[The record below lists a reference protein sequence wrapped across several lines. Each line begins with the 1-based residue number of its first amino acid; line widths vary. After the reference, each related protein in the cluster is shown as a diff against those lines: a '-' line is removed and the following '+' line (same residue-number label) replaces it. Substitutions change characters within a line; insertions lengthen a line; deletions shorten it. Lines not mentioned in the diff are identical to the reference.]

1 MAMATRKVKMH
12 ETSRKRQT
20 RRVLSN
26 KTNLR
31 VGLMAIFKNESMGIR
46 EWIEHYVW
54 QGVDKILLIN
64 NNSTDNWK
72 AEIKGLEQHLT
83 LKNGLKK
90 HAQKYYYNKLGQPW
104 CKEHNIDI
112 LIVLDL
118 DEYMFCKNKKNLKEN
133 LQDIFSKANRPS
145 EIRVNWTMFGSSGHS
160 KQPESIRKSFTMKK
174 NGIDKNIK
182 SIIWVKDLN
191 KDGFRIHCHSIKG
204 KSIKL
209 PSIFKLNH
217 YAIQSKEFF
226 KKVKMSRGDA
236 SNPKTEHIRDWAY
249 FKRYDFKDRKDIQ
262 LKELL
267 ENSDNMAT

>member
-1 MAMATRKVKMH
+1 MAMATRKIKTH
-12 ETSRKRQT
+12 EISRKGQT
-20 RRVLSN
+20 RRVLPS

-90 HAQKYYYNKLGQPW
+90 HAQKHYYNKFGQPW

-133 LQDIFSKANRPS
+133 LQEIFSKANRPS

-160 KQPESIRKSFTMKK
+160 KQPESIRKLFTMKK
-174 NGIDKNIK
+174 NVIDKNIK
-182 SIIWVKDLN
+182 
-191 KDGFRIHCHSIKG
+191 
-204 KSIKL
+204 
-209 PSIFKLNH
+209 
-217 YAIQSKEFF
+217 
-226 KKVKMSRGDA
+226 
-236 SNPKTEHIRDWAY
+236 
-249 FKRYDFKDRKDIQ
+249 
-262 LKELL
+262 
-267 ENSDNMAT
+267 

>member
-1 MAMATRKVKMH
+1 
-12 ETSRKRQT
+12 
-20 RRVLSN
+20 
-26 KTNLR
+26 
-31 VGLMAIFKNESMGIR
+31 MAIFKNESMGIR

-72 AEIKGLEQHLT
+72 AEIKGLEHHLT
-83 LKNGLKK
+83 IKNAVKK

-104 CKEHNIDI
+104 CKENNIDI

-133 LQDIFSKANRPS
+133 LQEIFSKANRPS

-191 KDGFRIHCHSIKG
+191 KDGLRIHCHSIKG
-204 KSIKL
+204 KTIKL

-217 YAIQSKEFF
+217 YVIQSKEFF

-236 SNPKTEHIRDWAY
+236 ATPTPEHIRDWSY

-267 ENSDNMAT
+267 ENSDNMAS